1 MVFEETHLLNK
12 LFIRYL
18 FPKWVI
24 KKPLMLHTPAAQTF
38 LLYSE
43 FTNPWLL
50 PQSHLSDSPEVEG
63 GSGHSEGLKD
73 TAHGWDAN
81 AVAFLQA

>member
-1 MVFEETHLLNK
+1 MGQE
-12 LFIRYL
+12 
-18 FPKWVI
+18 
-24 KKPLMLHTPAAQTF
+24 KKPLMLQTPTAQMF

-50 PQSHLSDSPEVEG
+50 PLSHLSDSSEVEG
-63 GSGHSEGLKD
+63 GSGHSKGLKD